1 MFMLAGENSVMNGWL
16 ALQGCIESILNMM
29 ILVMLV
35 IDEKCLINLNGWG
48 YLGNNKV

>member
-1 MFMLAGENSVMNGWL
+1 MFMLAAENSVMNGWL

-35 IDEKCLINLNGWG
+35 IDEKYLINLNGWG